1 MHSTFIFRYNLHYLL
16 VLGGFVVWMLFF
28 DEKDYYTQKKRKQEL
43 EKMEQ
48 KINFYKTEIAKTRKQ
63 INALDKDPAMLEKF
77 AREKYFMKRDNEDVY
92 VIDLPEEVP
101 AGKNE

>member
-101 AGKNE
+101 AGENE